1 MGVEYERVIITGASS
16 GLGAA
21 FARALATVLRHPCE
35 MLLIA
40 RRRERLN
47 HLAEEL
53 NGLRPGMATRAI
65 VCDLSAPAARAE
77 LLHKLSTLPQRKTLL
92 INNAGLGDY
101 GEFESSEAQKND
113 QLLQVNI
120 LAVVELTRA
129 LLPHLLTTGGD
140 IINIASLAADV
151 ALPDFALYS
160 ASKAFVAS
168 YSEALRLEVKNSG
181 VRVLAVCPG
190 PVHTEFGSV
199 AQRPGHDRGD
209 MPLKQWFYTA
219 AEDVVQAA
227 LRALKAGRAR
237 CYPSAKIWLSGSLL
251 HICPLWLLR
260 LILSARPRRVKQ
272 INMEA

>member
-1 MGVEYERVIITGASS
+1 MIITGASS
-16 GLGAA
+16 GLGAS
-21 FARALATVLRHPCE
+21 FARALATALHQPSE

-40 RRRERLN
+40 RRQDRLER
-47 HLAEEL
+47 LAEEISTSH
-53 NGLRPGMATRAI
+53 PSISPHVIA
-65 VCDLSAPAARAE
+65 CDLSAPAARAE
-77 LLHKLSTLPQRKTLL
+77 LLHKLSALPPRKTLL

-101 GEFESSEAQKND
+101 GEFVTSEAQKND

-129 LLPHLLTTGGD
+129 LLPQLLTAGGA
-140 IINIASLAADV
+140 IINTASLAADV

-160 ASKAFVAS
+160 ASKAFVAA
-168 YSEALRLEVKNSG
+168 YSEALRLEVKGYG

-199 AQRPGHDRGD
+199 AQRSGYDRGD
-209 MPLKQWFYTA
+209 MPLKQWFYTP
-219 AEDVVQAA
+219 AEEVVRAS

-237 CYPSAKIWLSGSLL
+237 CYPSAKIWLSGCLL
-251 HICPLWLLR
+251 HVSPLWLLR

-272 INMEA
+272 IDKKA